1 MENVHVKEIQI
12 VLFRSKNFPTQ
23 KYITDTFQFK
33 DLQASLR
40 ERWKNLQ
47 QSLGAQLQWSGEG
60 V

>member
-12 VLFRSKNFPTQ
+12 VLFRSKNFPT
-23 KYITDTFQFK
+23 KNIPDTFQFK